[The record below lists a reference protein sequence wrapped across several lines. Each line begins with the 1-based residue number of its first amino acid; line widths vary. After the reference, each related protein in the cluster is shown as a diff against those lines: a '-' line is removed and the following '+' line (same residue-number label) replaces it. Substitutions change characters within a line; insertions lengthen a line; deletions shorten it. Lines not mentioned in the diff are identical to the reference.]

1 MLAAF
6 ESIPRAERVIVAL
19 DCPPCKALDLAVA
32 LQGKAKWLK
41 IGMTLYYSEGPA
53 IVEIFKLLGYKVF
66 LDLKCHDIP
75 HQVAGAAASAV
86 EAGAD
91 MITMHAVGGVPMMEA
106 AQAAVDNT
114 GCDTATL
121 AITVLTSMDA
131 ATLAA
136 TGVTRE
142 LTDQVKT
149 LASCAA
155 EAGLSGV
162 VASPQEA
169 AMLRELLGPD
179 ALIVTPG
186 VRRGRRFGRPEPCCD
201 PEGRI
206 RCGRFPYRDRPPHYP
221 GCRPRR
227 SVRSH
232 RCRALS
238 FRLPVHFAI

>member
-6 ESIPRAERVIVAL
+6 ESIPRADRVIVAL
-19 DCPPCKALDLAVA
+19 DCPRAKALDLAVA

-75 HQVAGAAASAV
+75 NQVAGAAASAV

-149 LASCAA
+149 PPRAQPRPAFRALSLLRRKPLCFASCSAPMP
-155 EAGLSGV
+155 LS
-162 VASPQEA
+162 S
-169 AMLRELLGPD
+169 LRAC
-179 ALIVTPG
+179 ALRAPIWATRAVL
-186 VRRGRRFGRPEPCCD
+186 
-201 PEGRI
+201 
-206 RCGRFPYRDRPPHYP
+206 
-221 GCRPRR
+221 RPRR
-227 SVRSH
+227 PHSM
-232 RCRALS
+232 RALPIS
-238 FRLPVHFAI
+238 

>member
-6 ESIPRAERVIVAL
+6 ESIPRADRVIVAL
-19 DCPPCKALDLAVA
+19 DCPRAKALDLAVA

-86 EAGAD
+86 EAGRRHD
-91 MITMHAVGGVPMMEA
+91 HHACRGRRSHDGSRAGRRRQHRLP
-106 AQAAVDNT
+106 T
-114 GCDTATL
+114 PATL

-186 VRRGRRFGRPEPCCD
+186 VRPAGADLGDQSRVATPKAAFDAGASHIVIGRPITQAAD
-201 PEGRI
+201 PVAAFE
-206 RCGRFPYRDRPPHYP
+206 
-221 GCRPRR
+221 
-227 SVRSH
+227 
-232 RCRALS
+232 
-238 FRLPVHFAI
+238 AIVAEL

>member
-6 ESIPRAERVIVAL
+6 ESIPRADRVIVAL
-19 DCPPCKALDLAVA
+19 DCPRAKALDLAVA

-121 AITVLTSMDA
+121 A
-131 ATLAA
+131 
-136 TGVTRE
+136 
-142 LTDQVKT
+142 
-149 LASCAA
+149 
-155 EAGLSGV
+155 
-162 VASPQEA
+162 
-169 AMLRELLGPD
+169 
-179 ALIVTPG
+179 TPG
-186 VRRGRRFGRPEPCCD
+186 VRPAGADLGDQSRVATPKAAFDAGASHIVIGRPITQAAD
-201 PEGRI
+201 PVAAFE
-206 RCGRFPYRDRPPHYP
+206 
-221 GCRPRR
+221 
-227 SVRSH
+227 
-232 RCRALS
+232 
-238 FRLPVHFAI
+238 AIVAEL

>member
-6 ESIPRAERVIVAL
+6 ESIPRADRVIVAL
-19 DCPPCKALDLAVA
+19 DCPRAKALDLAVA

-86 EAGAD
+86 EA
-91 MITMHAVGGVPMMEA
+91 GGVPMMEA

-186 VRRGRRFGRPEPCCD
+186 VRPVGAALGDQSRCD

>member
-6 ESIPRAERVIVAL
+6 ESIPRADRVIVAL
-19 DCPPCKALDLAVA
+19 DCPRAKALDLAVA

-149 LASCAA
+149 LASRAA
-155 EAGLSGV
+155 RPRCPYRHSGR
-162 VASPQEA
+162 APC
-169 AMLRELLGPD
+169 
-179 ALIVTPG
+179 
-186 VRRGRRFGRPEPCCD
+186 GRRFGRPEPCCD

-232 RCRALS
+232 RCRALG

>member
-1 MLAAF
+1 MKAF
-6 ESIPRAERVIVAL
+6 PAPSALSSRSTAPRA
-19 DCPPCKALDLAVA
+19 KALDLAVA

-149 LASCAA
+149 LASCA
-155 EAGLSGV
+155 G
-162 VASPQEA
+162 
-169 AMLRELLGPD
+169 
-179 ALIVTPG
+179 
-186 VRRGRRFGRPEPCCD
+186 
-201 PEGRI
+201 
-206 RCGRFPYRDRPPHYP
+206 
-221 GCRPRR
+221 
-227 SVRSH
+227 
-232 RCRALS
+232 
-238 FRLPVHFAI
+238 

>member
-19 DCPPCKALDLAVA
+19 DCPRAKALDLAVA

-186 VRRGRRFGRPEPCCD
+186 VPWAPVGRPERVATRR
-201 PEGRI
+201 GRI
-206 RCGRFPYRDRPPHYP
+206 RCGRFPYRDR
-221 GCRPRR
+221 RPITQ
-227 SVRSH
+227 
-232 RCRALS
+232 AAD
-238 FRLPVHFAI
+238 PVAAFEAIVAEL